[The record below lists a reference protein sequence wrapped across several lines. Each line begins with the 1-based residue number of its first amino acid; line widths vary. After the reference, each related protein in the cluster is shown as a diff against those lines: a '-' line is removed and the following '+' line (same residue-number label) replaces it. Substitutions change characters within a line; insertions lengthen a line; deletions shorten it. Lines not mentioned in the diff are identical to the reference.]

1 MTPIERIDP
10 QDGSSRVEYRR
21 DGRVIG
27 AEDPEAGMS
36 RAR

>member
-1 MTPIERIDP
+1 LTLTDRES
-10 QDGSSRVEYRR
+10 GASRVEYRR

-36 RAR
+36 VPR